1 MSTPTPDPASTI
13 PAAPTAPTPLSRT
26 ELLRWQFELTWSLFE
41 YHLERLEP
49 DDFLWEPT
57 AHCWTMRRAADGA
70 WTPDWAETE
79 PDPVPVPTIAWVSW
93 HIGWWW
99 SVALDHAHGRR
110 PRERT
115 EVTWPG
121 EGPATVQWLR
131 DLRTEWLATLDGLTD
146 TDLDATAPFPWPSD
160 PAYTVAHTAAWV
172 NTELLKNATEIGQ
185 LRLLRA
191 AS

>member
-1 MSTPTPDPASTI
+1 MDTS
-13 PAAPTAPTPLSRT
+13 
-26 ELLRWQFELTWSLFE
+26 LLRWQFELTWSLFE

-49 DDFLWEPT
+49 DDFLWEPGP
-57 AHCWTMRRAADGA
+57 HCWTVRRSPDGT
-70 WTPDWAETE
+70 WVPDWAETE

-93 HIGWWW
+93 HMGWWW
-99 SVALDHAHGRR
+99 SVTLDHARGHR

-121 EGPATVQWLR
+121 EGRATTDWLR
-131 DLRTEWLATLDGLTD
+131 TLHAEWLTVLDDLTEA
-146 TDLDATAPFPWPSD
+146 DLNATAPFPWPND
-160 PAYTVAHTAAWV
+160 PAHTKAHMVAWV
-172 NTELLKNATEIGQ
+172 NAELMKNVTEIGQ